1 MQIARSYD
9 AWPVAARG
17 SVMALGN
24 FDGVHQ
30 GHRAVIETARTI
42 AKSHRAP
49 LSVMTFEPH
58 PRRFFRPDLP
68 ILRIVPFSEKAR
80 LLGRLEV
87 DYLFAARFNHAF
99 STISAE
105 DFLQDILVRK
115 LGVKHIVTGYDFA
128 FGHARSGD
136 ADFLARHAP
145 GAGAT
150 FTQVDQV
157 VHAGERPFSSTAIR
171 AALKEGDMA
180 QAAAMLG
187 RHYQMQGLVI
197 HGDKRGASIGF
208 PTANI
213 RPAPLFLPKRGVYA
227 VRLHLPDGRV
237 FDAVANLGVR
247 PTVDGSH
254 CLLEVHA
261 FAMDEKIYGQKVRV
275 QFYHFLRSE
284 QKFNGVDDLKA
295 QIGKD
300 KQEAEQFFARLKQG
314 EAQ

>member
-1 MQIARSYD
+1 MQIARSYE
-9 AWPVAARG
+9 AWPVSARG

-30 GHRAVIETARTI
+30 GHRAVIETAKAI
-42 AKSHRAP
+42 AESEQAP

-58 PRRFFRPDLP
+58 PRRFFKPDLP

-80 LLGRLEV
+80 LLDKLGV
-87 DYLFAARFNHAF
+87 NYLFAARFNHAF
-99 STISAE
+99 SQISAE
-105 DFLQDILVRK
+105 GFLEDILIQK
-115 LGVKHIVTGYDFA
+115 LGVRHIVTGYDFA
-128 FGHARSGD
+128 FGHHRSGN

-145 GAGAT
+145 SAGAG

-157 VHAGERPFSSTAIR
+157 VQAGDLPFSSTAIR
-171 AALKEGDMA
+171 TALKDGDMA
-180 QAAAMLG
+180 QVAAMLG
-187 RHYQMQGLVI
+187 RHYQMQGSVI

-261 FAMDEKIYGQKVRV
+261 FGLDENIYGQKVRV
-275 QFYHFLRSE
+275 QFCHFLRSE

-300 KQEAEQFFARLKQG
+300 KQEAEQFFARLKEE